1 VPLPSWYA
9 KKVYLRLDSK
19 LIRAAW
25 DANSDSVAI
34 VQQGRVLYANP
45 AFARTF
51 GYLGGAEMKGR
62 TLADFALDGVFS
74 DGAGP
79 HAPSDVPFSARQSR
93 ECICRRK
100 DGSRIHLQL
109 SWADFRFGSLDFSV
123 LSTAAQRQPQPAPNT
138 ENLESIGRLLGGVAH
153 DFNNLL
159 TGIVLY
165 CDLLVPALEDSP
177 ASRRKVQEIRRAAEN
192 GSSLI
197 RQLLALARRRPVEAS
212 CLSLNEVANGAI
224 DLLSHLVGE
233 NIELVTVLAEDLGL
247 VEMDRSQ
254 LEQIILNLVL
264 NARDAMPE
272 GGRITLATNNCFS
285 ALPRSNGHN
294 SSIPISCVELVVSD
308 TGWGM
313 IWKQRLICLS
323 RFLPPK
329 SREKATASGLPQ
341 LSTSSRD
348 LGERLRL
355 IVSPEKGR
363 GSRFA
368 PRALIRY
375 CHRICYER

>member
-1 VPLPSWYA
+1 VSAVAQLVREEGYG
-9 KKVYLRLDSK
+9 RLDSK

-25 DANSDSVAI
+25 DASSESVAI

-51 GYLGGAEMKGR
+51 GYLGGAEMQGR
-62 TLADFALDGVFS
+62 PLADFALDGVFS

-79 HAPSDVPFSARQSR
+79 HTPGEVPFPWRQAR
-93 ECICRRK
+93 ECFCRRK

-123 LSTAAQRQPQPAPNT
+123 LSTASQSQPKSAPNT

-165 CDLLVPALEDSP
+165 CDLLVPALAESP

-197 RQLLALARRRPVEAS
+197 RQLLALARRRPLEPC
-212 CLSLNEVANGAI
+212 CLSLNEVANTAV
-224 DLLSHLVGE
+224 DLLSHLIGE

-272 GGRITLATNNCFS
+272 GGRITLATNNCFC

-294 SSIPISCVELVVSD
+294 SSVPISCVELVVSD

-313 IWKQRLICLS
+313 DPETKSHLFQPFFTTKAPGKGNGLGLATTFNIVQALGGTIAVDSEPGKGTRVSIRLPRID
-323 RFLPPK
+323 PI
-329 SREKATASGLPQ
+329 LPQ
-341 LSTSSRD
+341 KL
-348 LGERLRL
+348 
-355 IVSPEKGR
+355 
-363 GSRFA
+363 
-368 PRALIRY
+368 
-375 CHRICYER
+375 